1 MTNNLESYLLENLL
15 DDVKKN
21 VKTDAYPM
29 SIGEIQSMYERE
41 EIILRPQYQR
51 YFRWTSE
58 QKSKLIESILIGL
71 PLPSFFMAQNEGGK
85 WEVVDGMQRLSTILD
100 FTNSL
105 KEEYRG
111 NQNYKPFNQLEED
124 LFYLPN
130 FGGKK
135 WEDLTPRIQLDFK
148 RSKIQ
153 LFILLRETSA
163 DAQFELFQRLNSG
176 GSQISGQELRNAIL
190 ASDNPNMLEWIENL
204 SNNESFIKTTALAD
218 RDKDTR
224 YDMEL
229 VVRFIALLS
238 YNTDDLSKELKN
250 RKGISV
256 FLTHFLRGISKK
268 QNFDYDKFKDIFERT
283 FSKLLSVGGEGL
295 LKYKQGSGAGKF
307 SISFFEAVA
316 LGVALNI
323 DNLPNDEEL
332 TLKIHNVAE
341 QKEYKDAT
349 GGGKNASSRT
359 PILLSLGKKH
369 FSAK

>member
-1 MTNNLESYLLENLL
+1 MTNNLESYRLENLL

-124 LFYLPN
+124 LFYLPS

-176 GSQISGQELRNAIL
+176 AC
-190 ASDNPNMLEWIENL
+190 
-204 SNNESFIKTTALAD
+204 
-218 RDKDTR
+218 
-224 YDMEL
+224 
-229 VVRFIALLS
+229 
-238 YNTDDLSKELKN
+238 
-250 RKGISV
+250 
-256 FLTHFLRGISKK
+256 
-268 QNFDYDKFKDIFERT
+268 
-283 FSKLLSVGGEGL
+283 
-295 LKYKQGSGAGKF
+295 
-307 SISFFEAVA
+307 
-316 LGVALNI
+316 
-323 DNLPNDEEL
+323 
-332 TLKIHNVAE
+332 
-341 QKEYKDAT
+341 
-349 GGGKNASSRT
+349 
-359 PILLSLGKKH
+359 
-369 FSAK
+369 